1 MRWRRRSIHLGP
13 LIWRTLSRYVYSSFL
28 FEVRQLIHFLLRSR
42 VDSLNTSGL
51 HQPSTIFSVVCQL
64 LILASPVE
72 QLRRRQPSSGSASTV
87 LRGIAAQVRFSS
99 PSHGRLRSLTV
110 AFNHLADQQD
120 LTPFL
125 QEFTNLSALLDAVV
139 GSLPSL
145 DPQAI
150 VRVQNP
156 ELARRLC
163 VAYTILNAAIMR
175 LHAPFAFSGRSE
187 TSHHKRLTAARSVL
201 HIILA
206 VRGRGPGYL
215 NPIVGVGDRCLL
227 RKICC

>member
-1 MRWRRRSIHLGP
+1 MPTPDIGVS
-13 LIWRTLSRYVYSSFL
+13 SRAIETKAAILLERVNGFARNCGTSSFFVPFTWTTNVSNCCL
-28 FEVRQLIHFLLRSR
+28 QS
-42 VDSLNTSGL
+42 
-51 HQPSTIFSVVCQL
+51 
-64 LILASPVE
+64 
-72 QLRRRQPSSGSASTV
+72 
-87 LRGIAAQVRFSS
+87 
-99 PSHGRLRSLTV
+99 
-110 AFNHLADQQD
+110 HLADNTVQQD

-125 QEFTNLSALLDAVV
+125 QEFTNLSTLLDAVV

-156 ELARRLC
+156 EQARRLC
-163 VAYTILNAAIMR
+163 VAYTILNAATMR

-187 TSHHKRLTAARSVL
+187 TSKHKRLTAARTVL
-201 HIILA
+201 HTIVA

-227 RKICC
+227 HKVCC